1 MSAPH
6 GEPGRDLVPFCDHLL
21 HDETAV
27 GESATAGY
35 EKSLVALE
43 VHRVGVA
50 GGRSAEGTRQEIIRH
65 SHAGLD
71 SRTFRVEAVKQLR
84 KAIPVDVSF
93 FATAD
98 PATLLFTSAVR
109 DDVLARATPQ
119 FLEHEFLRD
128 NPVKFVR
135 LARERSPVDSLG
147 MATGGELAR
156 SPRYQEILEPMD
168 LGDELRA
175 ALIVGSKCWGFM
187 CLHRERSSPNFTPA
201 EAAFLAKLTP
211 HLAEGLRTALLIG
224 DARAGPPAPES
235 PGLLLLGDDLSL
247 AAITPAA
254 EGWLAEVA
262 QGDWRSSLELPDAV
276 YAVAARLL
284 ALERGGHTPSDLM
297 PRIRFRTASGRW
309 LVLHASRLRAADA
322 EGRIAVI
329 FEEARPSEIAPLI
342 VDAYSLTKREG
353 EITRLVLRGLSTAEV
368 SRELHITPNT
378 VRDHFKSIFDKV
390 GVRSR
395 RELVGQVF
403 AQHYQPRMVTGH
415 EPDAYGQFT

>member
-1 MSAPH
+1 MS
-6 GEPGRDLVPFCDHLL
+6 
-21 HDETAV
+21 
-27 GESATAGY
+27 ESG
-35 EKSLVALE
+35 
-43 VHRVGVA
+43 
-50 GGRSAEGTRQEIIRH
+50 SAERVRQEIVRL

-71 SRTFRVEAVKQLR
+71 SRTFRVEVVRRLR
-84 KAIPVDVSF
+84 KAIPLDVSF

-98 PATLLFTSAVR
+98 PATLLFTSAVV
-109 DDVLARATPQ
+109 DDVLARATSR
-119 FLEHEFLRD
+119 FVENEFLQED
-128 NPVKFVR
+128 AVKFAR
-135 LARERSPVDSLG
+135 LARGRSPVDSLG
-147 MATGGELAR
+147 LSTRGKLDL
-156 SPRYQEILEPMD
+156 SLRYREILAPMD

-175 ALIVGSKCWGFM
+175 ALVVGSKCWGFM

-224 DARAGPPAPES
+224 DARVISLQPEG
-235 PGLLLLGDDLSL
+235 PGLVLLGDDLSL

-262 QGDWRSSLELPDAV
+262 KSDWSSSSELPEAV

-284 ALERGGHTPSDLM
+284 ALERGGSHGPPELM
-297 PRIRFRTASGRW
+297 PRTRLRTASGRW
-309 LVLHASRLRAADA
+309 LVLHASRLRAQVS

-342 VDAYSLTKREG
+342 VDAYGLTKREG
-353 EITRLVLRGLSTAEV
+353 EITRLVLRGLSTVEV
-368 SRELHITPNT
+368 SGELHITPNT
-378 VRDHFKSIFDKV
+378 VRDHFKAIFDKV

-403 AQHYQPRMVTGH
+403 AQQYQPRMATGH
-415 EPDAYGQFT
+415 EPDADGWFA

>member
-1 MSAPH
+1 MN
-6 GEPGRDLVPFCDHLL
+6 
-21 HDETAV
+21 
-27 GESATAGY
+27 
-35 EKSLVALE
+35 
-43 VHRVGVA
+43 
-50 GGRSAEGTRQEIIRH
+50 GGRSAERIKQEIVRLC
-65 SHAGLD
+65 HAGLD
-71 SRTFRVEAVKQLR
+71 SRTFRVETVRRLR
-84 KAIPVDVSF
+84 KVIPVDVSF

-98 PATLLFTSAVR
+98 PATLLFTSAVV
-109 DDVLARATPQ
+109 DDILARATPQ
-119 FLEHEFLRD
+119 FIENEFLKD
-128 NPVKFVR
+128 DSVKFTR
-135 LARERSPVDSLG
+135 LARGGSPADSLG
-147 MATGGELAR
+147 LATKGELAR
-156 SPRYQEILEPMD
+156 SPRYQEILAPMD

-175 ALIVGSKCWGFM
+175 ALVVGSKCWGFM
-187 CLHRERSSPNFTPA
+187 CLHRERSSRNFTPA

-211 HLAEGLRTALLIG
+211 HLAQGLRTTLLIG
-224 DARAGPPAPES
+224 GVGGAQVTSLPLDG

-262 QGDWRSSLELPDAV
+262 ESDWPSSSELPEAV

-284 ALERGGHTPSDLM
+284 ALERGGSHALPDLM
-297 PRIRFRTASGRW
+297 PRTRLRTASGRW
-309 LVLHASRLRAADA
+309 LVLHASRLHAQNT

-342 VDAYSLTKREG
+342 VDAYGLTKREC

-368 SRELHITPNT
+368 SEELHITPNT

-403 AQHYQPRMVTGH
+403 AQQYQPRMASGQ
-415 EPDAYGQFT
+415 ELDADGWFT

>member
-1 MSAPH
+1 MDGS
-6 GEPGRDLVPFCDHLL
+6 
-21 HDETAV
+21 
-27 GESATAGY
+27 
-35 EKSLVALE
+35 
-43 VHRVGVA
+43 
-50 GGRSAEGTRQEIIRH
+50 RSAERIRQEIIRL

-71 SRTFRVEAVKQLR
+71 SRTFRVEALR
-84 KAIPVDVSF
+84 HLQKLIPLDASF

-98 PATLLFTSAVR
+98 PATLLFTSAVV
-109 DDVLARATPQ
+109 DDVLARVAPQ
-119 FLEHEFLRD
+119 FLENEFLQD
-128 NPVKFVR
+128 DSVKFVA
-135 LARERSPVDSLG
+135 LARANSPVDSLG
-147 MATGGELAR
+147 VVTKGELGR
-156 SPRYQEILEPMD
+156 SPRYQEILAPID

-175 ALIVGSKCWGFM
+175 ALVVGSKCWGFM
-187 CLHRERSSPNFTPA
+187 CLHREHSSPNFTPA

-224 DARAGPPAPES
+224 DGPVPTLPPEG
-235 PGLLLLGDDLSL
+235 PGLVLLADDLSL

-262 QGDWRSSLELPDAV
+262 KSDWPGSLELPEAV

-284 ALERGGHTPSDLM
+284 ALERGGHTSPDLM
-297 PRIRFRTASGRW
+297 PRIRLRTASGRW
-309 LVLHASRLRAADA
+309 LILHASRLRVAET

-342 VDAYSLTKREG
+342 VDAYGLTKREG

-368 SRELHITPNT
+368 STELHITPNT
-378 VRDHFKSIFDKV
+378 VRDHFKAIFDKV

-403 AQHYQPRMVTGH
+403 AQHYQPRMATGH
-415 EPDAYGQFT
+415 EPNADGWFT

>member
-1 MSAPH
+1 MN
-6 GEPGRDLVPFCDHLL
+6 L
-21 HDETAV
+21 
-27 GESATAGY
+27 
-35 EKSLVALE
+35 
-43 VHRVGVA
+43 
-50 GGRSAEGTRQEIIRH
+50 RSAERVRQEIVRR

-71 SRTFRVEAVKQLR
+71 SRTFRVESVRRLR
-84 KAIPVDVSF
+84 RLIPVDASF

-98 PATLLFTSAVR
+98 PATLLFTSAVV
-109 DDVLARATPQ
+109 DDVLAQATSQ
-119 FLEHEFLRD
+119 FVENEFLID
-128 NPVKFVR
+128 DSVKFASLTR
-135 LARERSPVDSLG
+135 GRSPVDSLG
-147 MATGGELAR
+147 AATEGELVR
-156 SPRYQEILEPMD
+156 SPRYREILAPMD

-175 ALIVGSKCWGFM
+175 ALVVGSKCWGFM

-201 EAAFLAKLTP
+201 EAAFLARLTP

-224 DARAGPPAPES
+224 DGRATPRPPEG

-254 EGWLAEVA
+254 EAWLAEVA
-262 QGDWRSSLELPDAV
+262 RNDWRGSLELPDAV

-284 ALERGGHTPSDLM
+284 SLERGGTHEQPDPM
-297 PRIRFRTASGRW
+297 PRTRLRTASGRW
-309 LVLHASRLRAADA
+309 LVLHATRLRAADA
-322 EGRIAVI
+322 EGRMAVI

-342 VDAYSLTKREG
+342 VDAYGLTKREG

-368 SRELHITPNT
+368 SGELYITPNT

-403 AQHYQPRMVTGH
+403 AQHYQPRMATGR
-415 EPDAYGQFT
+415 EPDADGRFT